1 MNTKV
6 HYEARLNRNISRSPY
21 GVRINY
27 KKGTVVWDCT
37 KKQFEKLTAEN
48 INNQTSLFLCEG
60 HGVYEYFDLE
70 KDIEFVKVQT
80 VITTKETVVKL
91 KK

>member
-1 MNTKV
+1 MKPKT
-6 HYEARLNRNISRSPY
+6 HYEARLNRNISRRQY
-21 GVRINY
+21 GSRTNY
-27 KKGTVVWDCT
+27 KKETVIWDCT
-37 KKQFEKLTAEN
+37 EKEFEKLTSEN
-48 INNQTSLFLCEG
+48 IHKQTSLSIVVG
-60 HGVYEYFDLE
+60 HGYSEYFDLE